1 MSRHE
6 EPRTRSPAEFAG
18 QAAAEVSHGE
28 GERAA
33 PADATPVMAQ
43 YLEIK
48 AANPDSLL
56 WYRMGDFYEL
66 FFEDAVTASEALSIV
81 LTKRGTHQGRD
92 IPMCGV
98 PVHRADEY
106 LQRLIKHGY
115 RVAVCEQLEDPAE
128 ARKRGAKAVVK
139 RDVVRLV
146 TPGTLTE
153 EALLDAKARNYL
165 TAVYC
170 ETPHELGATAAELRL
185 TLASLD
191 ISTGEFEI
199 AEISGLDLAGELIR
213 LAPGEVLAPDGLL
226 ADQTFTRSV
235 DYAGGK
241 PTPIPSA
248 YFDSKAG
255 ARDLKA
261 CLGVADLAGFGTFS
275 RAQLAAI
282 AAVLKYVDLTQMGR
296 KPLVR
301 APRKAGGDR
310 LFIDAASRASL
321 ELVKAASGEKASTL
335 LGAIDRTVT
344 AGGARELQ
352 ARLSSP
358 LSDPDA
364 IDARL
369 YAVSYL
375 LNNRRLIDDVRF
387 ELRTA
392 PDLARALP
400 RLGFG
405 RGGPRDMATVRDAIS
420 VARGG
425 RDSPWPDCRPVGAA
439 GRVAIG
445 A

>member
-1 MSRHE
+1 MSRNE
-6 EPRTRSPAEFAG
+6 KPRKPGPAEFASE
-18 QAAAEVSHGE
+18 AVAEVSHVE
-28 GERAA
+28 GEPAA
-33 PADATPVMAQ
+33 FADATPVMAQ

-66 FFEDAVTASEALSIV
+66 FFEDAVAASEALSIV
-81 LTKRGTHQGRD
+81 LTKRGKHQGRD

-170 ETPHELGATAAELRL
+170 ETPHELGAMAAESRL
-185 TLASLD
+185 AVASLD

-199 AEISGLDLAGELIR
+199 AEVTGLDLAGELIR

-226 ADQTFTRSV
+226 ADPMFTRSV
-235 DYAGGK
+235 DYSGGK

-248 YFDSKAG
+248 YFDPKAG

-261 CLGVADLAGFGTFS
+261 CLGVADLSGFGTFS
-275 RAQLAAI
+275 RAELAAI

-296 KPLVR
+296 KPLIR
-301 APRKAGGDR
+301 APKRAGGAG
-310 LFIDAASRASL
+310 LSIDAASRASL
-321 ELVKAASGEKASTL
+321 ELVKSLSGEKSSTL

-358 LSDPDA
+358 LTDPGA
-364 IDARL
+364 IEARL
-369 YAVSYL
+369 DAVAYL
-375 LNNRRLIDDVRF
+375 VTNRRLHRRCAF
-387 ELRTA
+387 
-392 PDLARALP
+392 
-400 RLGFG
+400 
-405 RGGPRDMATVRDAIS
+405 
-420 VARGG
+420 
-425 RDSPWPDCRPVGAA
+425 
-439 GRVAIG
+439 
-445 A
+445 